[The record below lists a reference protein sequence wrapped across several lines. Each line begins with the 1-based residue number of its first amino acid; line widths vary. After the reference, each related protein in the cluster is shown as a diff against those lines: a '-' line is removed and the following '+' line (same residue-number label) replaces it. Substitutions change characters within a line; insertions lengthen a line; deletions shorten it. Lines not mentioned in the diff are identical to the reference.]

1 MISSQSDPT
10 MWKKSI
16 TYFYQVYLHLKKPFY
31 TRLGVKGTKR
41 RQWRVIAAC
50 WLSFPGHRTLTL
62 QVCWSDRPPIWSL
75 SVWWLNNHLSWS
87 YNLFWMVSQNLPQQW
102 WKCKRSH
109 FNFSEPW
116 DVSDVFKYNKASF
129 SSLSSPP
136 SSRSSFSF
144 FPFLQLFSSVFFI
157 FFQLFSFSSFSFFFS
172 SFFLLHFLLFSCPFF
187 LFIFSFFVFLFFLL
201 HFFLIF

>member
-1 MISSQSDPT
+1 MILSQSDPT

-41 RQWRVIAAC
+41 RQWRVIAAR

-75 SVWWLNNHLSWS
+75 SVDDSTIIFLGLTICSGWYHRI
-87 YNLFWMVSQNLPQQW
+87 F
-102 WKCKRSH
+102 
-109 FNFSEPW
+109 
-116 DVSDVFKYNKASF
+116 F
-129 SSLSSPP
+129 SSDGNVNVHTFISLSRETSEMFLRIIKLPSPP
-136 SSRSSFSF
+136 SSSCSSFSF

-187 LFIFSFFVFLFFLL
+187 LFIFSFFVFFFFLL